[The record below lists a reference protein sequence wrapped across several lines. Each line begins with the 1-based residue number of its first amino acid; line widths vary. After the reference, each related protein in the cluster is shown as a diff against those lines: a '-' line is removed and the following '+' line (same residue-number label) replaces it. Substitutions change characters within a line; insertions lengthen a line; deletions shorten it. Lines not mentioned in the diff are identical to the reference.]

1 MLELLKG
8 SDDPAG
14 DQAILLKADRRATDG
29 HAKNFS
35 IFLRPGGSFQSPSR

>member
-8 SDDPAG
+8 SDNP